1 MKPTLRQGYLLIV
14 FCVLAVSFLYVRFA
28 FLPQQQ
34 AKEQYEQ
41 ELYRQAIARVSATA
55 GIMGD
60 EQPTRTIVD
69 DVATLKASNPEFYAE
84 ARAGDWVLRYH
95 AAVVLYRSQTNEVIK
110 VQTLKET
117 P

>member
-14 FCVLAVSFLYVRFA
+14 FCVLAVSFLYVRFV

-34 AKEQYEQ
+34 VKQQQEQD
-41 ELYRQAIARVSATA
+41 LYRQALMRVSLAA

-60 EQPTRTIVD
+60 EQPSRAIVD
-69 DVATLKASNPEFYAE
+69 DVATLKAANPEFYAN
-84 ARAGDWVLRYH
+84 ARAGDWVLRYQ

-110 VQTLKET
+110 VQTIK